1 MMFKF
6 LSFKNK
12 KIRDDDCKN
21 IEEKSKFE
29 TSLLKNFNSLKETI
43 VKEIM
48 IPRISVVFVD
58 YSGSKDE
65 ILKVVTSS
73 NHSRFPVY
81 RETIDDI
88 IGIIHTKDILLHM
101 WKRDFYEIDLRDIMR
116 KVMFVP
122 ESKKID
128 SLLKEFQENH
138 VHIAIVV
145 DEYGG
150 VAGLV
155 TLEDILEEIVGDIQD
170 EFDNELD
177 EIVPLDDGSYL
188 CTARVLIEDLNEKL
202 GLSLPDGDFDTLGG
216 FVYDLFGRIPL
227 KNEKIKYNNL
237 TFTIKNMHQRN
248 IKVIKISQKE
258 GL

>member
-1 MMFKF
+1 MFKF

-12 KIRDDDCKN
+12 KIRDADCKN

-48 IPRISVVFVD
+48 IPRISVIFID

-65 ILKVVTSS
+65 LLKVVTSS

-138 VHIAIVV
+138 IHIAIVV

-227 KNEKIKYNNL
+227 KNEKIEYNNL

>member
-1 MMFKF
+1 MFKF

-12 KIRDDDCKN
+12 KIRDADYKN
-21 IEEKSKFE
+21 VEEKSKFE

-58 YSGSKDE
+58 YFGSKDE

-138 VHIAIVV
+138 IHIAIVV

>member
-1 MMFKF
+1 MFKF
-6 LSFKNK
+6 LNFKNK
-12 KIRDDDCKN
+12 RIKDIEYKN

-101 WKRDFYEIDLRDIMR
+101 CKKDFYEIDLRDIMR

-150 VAGLV
+150 VSGLV

-177 EIVPLDDGSYL
+177 EIEPLDDGGYL

-227 KNEKIKYNNL
+227 KNEKIEYNNL
-237 TFTIKNMHQRN
+237 IFTIKNMHQRN

-258 GL
+258 DL

>member
-6 LSFKNK
+6 LNFKNR
-12 KIRDDDCKN
+12 KIKDVECKN
-21 IEEKSKFE
+21 IEEQSKLE
-29 TSLLKNFNSLKETI
+29 TSLIRNFNSLKETI

-48 IPRISVVFVD
+48 IPRISVIFVD
-58 YSGSKDE
+58 YAGSKDE
-65 ILKVVTSS
+65 LLKVVTSS

-81 RETIDDI
+81 KETIDDI

-101 WKRDFYEIDLRDIMR
+101 WKRDFYEIDLKDIMR

-227 KNEKIKYNNL
+227 KNEKIEYNNL

-248 IKVIKISQKE
+248 IKVIKISHKE

>member
-1 MMFKF
+1 MFNF
-6 LSFKNK
+6 FSLIKNK
-12 KIRDDDCKN
+12 RRRRADEDNEGRSRLEPASIN
-21 IEEKSKFE
+21 
-29 TSLLKNFNSLKETI
+29 NFSSLKGTI

-58 YSGSKDE
+58 YFGSKDE

-81 RETIDDI
+81 KETIDDI
-88 IGIIHTKDILLHM
+88 IGVIHTKDILFHM
-101 WKRDFYEIDLRDIMR
+101 CKKDFYEIDLKDVMR

-150 VAGLV
+150 VSGLV

-170 EFDNELD
+170 EFDNEID

-202 GLSLPDGDFDTLGG
+202 GLKLPDGDFDTLGG

-227 KNEKIKYNNL
+227 KNEKIEYNNL

-258 GL
+258 AL

>member
-1 MMFKF
+1 MFKF
-6 LSFKNK
+6 FNFKNK
-12 KIRDDDCKN
+12 KMKYVEGKDS
-21 IEEKSKFE
+21 EEKSRFE
-29 TSLLKNFNSLKETI
+29 TSLLNNFNSLKETI

-48 IPRISVVFVD
+48 VPRISVIFID
-58 YSGSKDE
+58 YSVSKDD

-81 RETIDDI
+81 KETIDDI

-101 WKRDFYEIDLRDIMR
+101 WKKDFYDIDLKDIMR

-150 VAGLV
+150 ISGLV

-170 EFDNELD
+170 EFDNEVD
-177 EIVPLDDGSYL
+177 EIVPLYDGSYL

-202 GLSLPDGDFDTLGG
+202 GLCLPDGDFDTLGG

-227 KNEKIKYNNL
+227 KNEKIEYNNL
-237 TFTIKNMHQRN
+237 IFTIKNMHQRN

>member
-1 MMFKF
+1 MFKF
-6 LSFKNK
+6 LNFKNK
-12 KIRDDDCKN
+12 KMKYVDGKD
-21 IEEKSKFE
+21 IEEKSRFE

-48 IPRISVVFVD
+48 VPRISVIFID
-58 YSGSKDE
+58 YSLSKDD

-81 RETIDDI
+81 KETIDDI

-101 WKRDFYEIDLRDIMR
+101 WKKDFYEIDLRDIMR

-150 VAGLV
+150 VSGLV

-177 EIVPLDDGSYL
+177 EIVSLDDGSYL

-202 GLSLPDGDFDTLGG
+202 GLCLPDGDFDTLGG
-216 FVYDLFGRIPL
+216 FVYDLFGKIPL
-227 KNEKIKYNNL
+227 KNEKIEYNNL
-237 TFTIKNMHQRN
+237 IFTIKNMHQRN

>member
-1 MMFKF
+1 MFKF

-12 KIRDDDCKN
+12 KVKRADDKN
-21 IEEKSKFE
+21 IEEKSRFE
-29 TSLLKNFNSLKETI
+29 TSLLKNFSSLKETI

-58 YSGSKDE
+58 YSVSKDE

-101 WKRDFYEIDLRDIMR
+101 WKKDFYEIDLRDIMR

-150 VAGLV
+150 VSGLV

-216 FVYDLFGRIPL
+216 FVYNLFGRIPL
-227 KNEKIKYNNL
+227 KNENIKYNNL

>member
-1 MMFKF
+1 MLNFFNLIK
-6 LSFKNK
+6 SK
-12 KIRDDDCKN
+12 KRRDADEDN
-21 IEEKSKFE
+21 EGKSKFE
-29 TSLLKNFNSLKETI
+29 ASLINNFSSLKGTI

-48 IPRISVVFVD
+48 VPRISVVFVD
-58 YSGSKDE
+58 YFGSKDE
-65 ILKVVTSS
+65 LLKVVTSS

-88 IGIIHTKDILLHM
+88 IGIIHTKDILFHM
-101 WKRDFYEIDLRDIMR
+101 YKKDFYEIDLKDIMR

-138 VHIAIVV
+138 VHISIVV

-150 VAGLV
+150 VSGLV

-177 EIVPLDDGSYL
+177 EIVQLDDGSYL

-227 KNEKIKYNNL
+227 KNEKIEYNDL
-237 TFTIKNMHQRN
+237 TFTIKNMQQRN
-248 IKVIKISQKE
+248 IKIIKISQKE
-258 GL
+258 VL

>member
-1 MMFKF
+1 MLNFF
-6 LSFKNK
+6 NFIKNK
-12 KIRDDDCKN
+12 RKRCADGDS
-21 IEEKSKFE
+21 EERSRFE
-29 TSLLKNFNSLKETI
+29 TSLINNFSSLKRTI

-58 YSGSKDE
+58 YFGSKDE
-65 ILKVVTSS
+65 VLKVVTSS

-81 RETIDDI
+81 KETIDDI
-88 IGIIHTKDILLHM
+88 IGVIHTKDILFHM
-101 WKRDFYEIDLRDIMR
+101 CKKDFYEIDLKEIMR

-150 VAGLV
+150 VSGLV

-177 EIVPLDDGSYL
+177 EIVSLDDGSYL

-202 GLSLPDGDFDTLGG
+202 GLSLPEGDFDTLGG

-227 KNEKIKYNNL
+227 KNEKIEYNDL
-237 TFTIKNMHQRN
+237 TFTIKSMHQRN
-248 IKVIKISQKE
+248 IKVIRISQRE
-258 GL
+258 AL

>member
-58 YSGSKDE
+58 YSWSKDE

>member
-1 MMFKF
+1 MFKF
-6 LSFKNK
+6 LNFKNK
-12 KIRDDDCKN
+12 RIKDIEYKN

-101 WKRDFYEIDLRDIMR
+101 CKKDFYEIDLRDIMR

-150 VAGLV
+150 F
-155 TLEDILEEIVGDIQD
+155 Q
-170 EFDNELD
+170 
-177 EIVPLDDGSYL
+177 
-188 CTARVLIEDLNEKL
+188 VLLHL
-202 GLSLPDGDFDTLGG
+202 
-216 FVYDLFGRIPL
+216 
-227 KNEKIKYNNL
+227 
-237 TFTIKNMHQRN
+237 
-248 IKVIKISQKE
+248 KISLKR
-258 GL
+258 L

>member
-1 MMFKF
+1 MFNF
-6 LSFKNK
+6 FNFIKNK
-12 KIRDDDCKN
+12 KRRRVDEDDEGRSN
-21 IEEKSKFE
+21 LG
-29 TSLLKNFNSLKETI
+29 TSSVNNFSSLKGTI

-58 YSGSKDE
+58 YFGSKDE
-65 ILKVVTSS
+65 VLKVVTSS

-81 RETIDDI
+81 KETIDDI
-88 IGIIHTKDILLHM
+88 IGVIHTKDILFHM
-101 WKRDFYEIDLRDIMR
+101 CKKDFYEIDLKDVMR

-150 VAGLV
+150 VSGLV

-170 EFDNELD
+170 EFDNEID

-202 GLSLPDGDFDTLGG
+202 GLRLPDGDFDTLGG

-227 KNEKIKYNNL
+227 KNEKIEYNNL

-248 IKVIKISQKE
+248 IKVIKISQRE
-258 GL
+258 AL

>member
-1 MMFKF
+1 MFKF
-6 LSFKNK
+6 LSFKNRK
-12 KIRDDDCKN
+12 VKGGELKDIDS
-21 IEEKSKFE
+21 KSRFE

-48 IPRISVVFVD
+48 IPRISVIFVD
-58 YSGSKDE
+58 YYGSKDE

-101 WKRDFYEIDLRDIMR
+101 CKKDFYDIDLKDIMR

-138 VHIAIVV
+138 IHIAIVV

-177 EIVPLDDGSYL
+177 EIVPLEDGSYL
-188 CTARVLIEDLNEKL
+188 CTARVLIEDLNESL

-227 KNEKIKYNNL
+227 KNEKIEYNNL